1 MQLFYALTL
10 MVSAGLLFL
19 VQPMFAKMVLPML
32 GGTPAVW
39 NTCMVFYQ
47 AMLLAGYLYA
57 HLATRWLGTRRQ
69 AGVHLVLMA
78 LPWLVLPIAVAA
90 AWTPPGDASNPVPWL
105 LMMLLVSVGLPF
117 FAVSA
122 SAPMLQA
129 WFADSG
135 HRAGRDPYFLYAAS
149 NLGSML
155 ALVGYP
161 LVVERYLKLAEQSRV
176 WTLGYAALML
186 LTAGCAVL
194 LWLRRGVAQSA
205 AGAGLAGEAH
215 PEADDSPQAVP
226 TPWLRLRWLALSFVP
241 SSLLLGVTT
250 YISTDIASVPLLW
263 VMPLALYLLTFVLV
277 FARWPGWL
285 SRLVLRRWPGATWLA
300 NALDPHWICIWL
312 QPFLLVAMALV
323 IFETVTGNMGWIILL
338 HLAAFFVAAMVCHGE
353 LARSRP
359 AAKYLTEF
367 YLWMS
372 VGGVLGGAFN
382 AIVAPLA
389 FRSVPLV
396 LEYPLAMVL
405 ACMLRPPVWRAR
417 LPNLS
422 RLLDLLLPIG
432 LWCGLYVLKNLTQGW
447 SLTQRWDLSA
457 GWQWLDRKPWNW
469 ATDLNQWIT
478 LRTGKNF
485 GLTEAMLVL
494 GLGGLVA
501 FAFQVRPVRFATGI
515 GVVLLAGHLWYSG
528 ATADRIYTDRSF
540 FGVMRVK
547 ETTYVPYEDPD
558 LEEVVAE
565 GAPAEP
571 VRYVKHTL
579 IHGSTNHGE
588 QRFDPVGR
596 TRPVTYYF
604 PTGPIGEVFTR
615 LIDPQVH
622 RQIGIVGLG
631 TGSTAAYGKPGQTF
645 TYFEID
651 SHVRRIA
658 ENPDLFTYLNDTAA
672 KYEIVMGDAKLSLA
686 KQPDGKFDLLLM
698 DAFSSDAIPIH
709 LITREAVELFFKK
722 LKPNGILLVHIS
734 NRHLDL
740 APVVGNIAEDLGL
753 VARVCND
760 SEVFFSFEET
770 MQGKFASEVVVVVRD
785 AKRLGPL
792 NDDPEWEEI
801 PGDDDVG
808 VWTDDYSNVLAVVS
822 WLKKAKPAPVE
833 SDDPEPE
840 EEEE

>member
-1 MQLFYALTL
+1 
-10 MVSAGLLFL
+10 MVSAALLFL

-57 HLATRWLGTRRQ
+57 HLATRCLGIRRQ

-78 LPWLVLPIAVAA
+78 LPWIVLPIAVAT
-90 AWTPPGDASNPVPWL
+90 AWTPPGGAANPVPWL
-105 LMMLLVSVGLPF
+105 LMLLLVSVGLPF
-117 FAVSA
+117 FIVSA

-129 WFADSG
+129 WFADTG

-176 WTLGYAALML
+176 WAIGYAVLML
-186 LTAGCAVL
+186 LTGGCALL
-194 LWLRRGVAQSA
+194 LWSRRGVAQP
-205 AGAGLAGEAH
+205 AGSAH
-215 PEADDSPQAVP
+215 PEVEDRPLSVP
-226 TPWLRLRWLALSFVP
+226 TLWLRLRWLALSFVP
-241 SSLLLGVTT
+241 SSLLLGVTM
-250 YISTDIASVPLLW
+250 YISTDIAAVPLLW

-277 FARWPGWL
+277 FARWPSWL
-285 SRLVLRRWPGATWLA
+285 SQEVLRTWPRARWLA
-300 NALDPHWICIWL
+300 GALDPHWICVWL
-312 QPFLLVAMALV
+312 QPFLLVAIAMAL
-323 IFETVTGNMGWIILL
+323 FETVTANMGWIILL
-338 HLAAFFVAAMVCHGE
+338 HLATFFIAAMVCHGE

-359 AAKYLTEF
+359 AARYLTEF

-405 ACMLRPPVWRAR
+405 ACMLRPPVLRTRW
-417 LPNLS
+417 PNLS

-432 LWCGLYVLKNLTQGW
+432 LWCGLYLLKNLSTGW
-447 SLTQRWDLSA
+447 HFRA
-457 GWQWLDRKPWNW
+457 GLQWLDRDAWNW
-469 ATDLNQWIT
+469 AGDLNDLVTRW
-478 LRTGKNF
+478 TGKNF
-485 GLTEAMLVL
+485 HLTEAMLIL

-515 GVVLLAGHLWYSG
+515 GVVLLAGHLWFSG
-528 ATADRIYTDRSF
+528 AATDRVYTDRSF
-540 FGVMRVK
+540 FGIMRVK
-547 ETTYVPYEDPD
+547 ETTYEPYVEPD
-558 LEEVVAE
+558 LEKALAQDETPPP
-565 GAPAEP
+565 GTYIK
-571 VRYVKHTL
+571 RTL

-588 QRFDPVGR
+588 QRFDPVWR

-604 PTGPIGEVFTR
+604 PTGPIGEVFTK
-615 LIDPQVH
+615 LIDPGVN
-622 RQIGIVGLG
+622 RQIGIIGLG
-631 TGSTAAYGKPGQTF
+631 TGTTAAFGKPGQQF

-651 SHVRRIA
+651 SHVRTIA
-658 ENPDLFTYLNDTAA
+658 ETSGLFTYLNDTPAE
-672 KYEIVMGDAKLSLA
+672 YEIVMGDARLSLE
-686 KQPDGKFDLLLM
+686 KQPDHKFDLLLV
-698 DAFSSDAIPIH
+698 DAFSSDAIPVH
-709 LITREAVELFFKK
+709 LLTREAVDLFFQK

-740 APVVGNIAEDLGL
+740 APVVGNIAEDLRL
-753 VARVCND
+753 VARVRND
-760 SEVFFSFEET
+760 SELFFSFAES
-770 MQGKFASEVVVVVRD
+770 MNGKFASEVVVVVRD

-792 NDDPEWEEI
+792 DDDPEWEEI
-801 PGDDDVG
+801 PPDDDVG
-808 VWTDDYSNVLAVVS
+808 VWTDDYSNVLAVVH
-822 WLKKAKPAPVE
+822 WLKKAKPAPE
-833 SDDPEPE
+833 EPAEPEPE
-840 EEEE
+840 EEQE